1 MMKGMLHP
9 ELLHLVPLLPAIVG
23 AAMLIWARRRRQVAE
38 SLGDA
43 ALVRRLAP
51 GDLGA
56 APNARIARVTLA
68 ALLLGIAA
76 VGPLW
81 GVEETPETR
90 RGGDVVL
97 VLDASA
103 SMYVEDVRPS
113 RLEWERSA
121 ARALLDGLEGARVG
135 MVVFAGRGYLVSPL
149 TSDFE
154 ALRLYLDGLSPDVVS
169 QGGSSLSD
177 AVLSSVSLLVGED
190 VESEDGR
197 PAGSVVLLS
206 DWDALE
212 ERDEVMI
219 AADLAALSGVP
230 VHAVG
235 IGTVEGSPVPDID
248 PVTGERRGFKRE
260 PTGEQAVSRLGADL
274 LRDVGRRTGGSSRV
288 LRAPEDVAAVVAAVR
303 ASPGGGQSLAG
314 TAPGNRYEWFV
325 GAALLLL
332 ALDVV
337 LADRAGRRRLRA
349 AEVAR

>member
-1 MMKGMLHP
+1 MGGMLHP

-38 SLGDA
+38 SRGDA

-68 ALLLGIAA
+68 ALLLGVAA

-90 RGGDVVL
+90 RGADVVL

-103 SMYVEDVRPS
+103 SMYVEDVPPS
-113 RLEWERSA
+113 RLEWERAA
-121 ARALLDGLEGARVG
+121 ARVLLDRLEGSRVG
-135 MVVFAGRGYLVSPL
+135 LVVFAGRGYLVSPL

-154 ALRLYLDGLSPDVVS
+154 ALRLYLDGLSPDVLT

-190 VESEDGR
+190 VESDGE
-197 PAGSVVLLS
+197 PAGSVVLVS

-212 ERDEVMI
+212 ERDDVMR
-219 AADLAALSGVP
+219 AADLAARAGVP

-235 IGTVEGSPVPDID
+235 IGTEAGGPVPDVD
-248 PVTGERRGFKRE
+248 PVSGERRGFKRE
-260 PTGEQAVSRLGADL
+260 PTGEQAVSRLNADL

-288 LRAPEDVAAVVAAVR
+288 LRAPEDVAGILAAVR
-303 ASPGGGQSLAG
+303 ASPGSGGSRTG

-332 ALDVV
+332 ALDVL
-337 LADRAGRRRLRA
+337 LADRAARRRPHA
-349 AEVAR
+349 AEVGG